1 MSATALQG
9 NNTAGAFCALAAI
22 FCFSFVDLGIKLLSD
37 GYALHQVVFYRSL
50 VSLAVF
56 AAVIMPF
63 NGGLNVLRT
72 RRPGA
77 HLLRGMFIVCA
88 NACLFLGLAAL
99 PIADAVAIFFISPLA
114 IAVMSVVFLGET
126 VGPRR
131 WIAIAVGLIGV
142 LLIVQPGTDAF
153 QLASLLPA
161 VAAILYGAMHMVTR
175 KVRDTE
181 SAATLTLYTIF
192 TFLVSAALIGALIGH
207 GRYAGGAHPSL
218 EFLLRAWGPVGGLDA
233 WIIVM
238 LGIAGVGGAWLIT
251 QAYRL
256 SEAAFAAPFE
266 YVAMPIA
273 IFWGVVFFDTWPTAN
288 AWIGIVLIL
297 GSGLYMLWRE
307 QRGSKAR
314 KIRRPIPRYRR

>member
-1 MSATALQG
+1 MSVAAVQG
-9 NNTAGAFCALAAI
+9 NNTVGAFCAMAAI
-22 FCFSFVDLGIKLLSD
+22 LCFSFVDLGIKLLSD
-37 GYALHQVVFYRSL
+37 DYALHQVVLLRSL

-56 AAVIMPF
+56 LVVIMPF
-63 NGGLNVLRT
+63 SGGWGVFRT

-77 HLLRGMFIVCA
+77 HLLRGCFIVCA
-88 NACLFLGLAAL
+88 NVCLFLGLAAL

-114 IAVMSVVFLGET
+114 IAVMSVIFLKET

-131 WIAIAVGLIGV
+131 WIAILIGLVGV

-161 VAAILYGAMHMVTR
+161 IAAVLYGAMHMVTR
-175 KVRDTE
+175 KIRDTE
-181 SAATLTLYTIF
+181 SAATMTIYVILI
-192 TFLVSAALIGALIGH
+192 FLISSAVIGFFISD
-207 GRYAGGAHPSL
+207 GRYEVGAHPALS
-218 EFLLRAWGPVGGLDA
+218 FLLRAWAPLGGTDL

-238 LGIAGVGGAWLIT
+238 LGVAGVGGSWLIT

-266 YVAMPIA
+266 YVAMPVA
-273 IFWGVVFFDTWPTAN
+273 IFWGAVFFDTWPTAN
-288 AWIGIVLIL
+288 AWLGIALIL

-307 QRGSKAR
+307 QRSGGAR
-314 KIRRPIPRYRR
+314 PQPRYRR

>member
-1 MSATALQG
+1 MCAPAIQG
-9 NNTAGAFCALAAI
+9 SNTSGAFCALAAI

-37 GYALHQVVFYRSL
+37 AYALHQIVLLRSL
-50 VSLAVF
+50 VSLVVF
-56 AAVIMPF
+56 LAIIMPIS
-63 NGGLNVLRT
+63 GGWRVLRT
-72 RRPGA
+72 ARPGA

-114 IAVMSVVFLGET
+114 IAVMSVIFLKEA

-181 SAATLTLYTIF
+181 SAATMTIYVII
-192 TFLVSAALIGALIGH
+192 TFLISSAVIGALIGH
-207 GRYAGGAHPSL
+207 GRYEGGAHPSL
-218 EFLLRAWGPVGGLDA
+218 SFLLRAWGPVAQGDV
-233 WIIVM
+233 WVIIM
-238 LGIAGVGGAWLIT
+238 LGVAGVGGSWLIT

-273 IFWGVVFFDTWPTAN
+273 IFWGAMFFDTWPTAN
-288 AWIGIVLIL
+288 AWAGIALIL

-307 QRGSKAR
+307 HRASGT
-314 KIRRPIPRYRR
+314 RPAPRYRR

>member
-1 MSATALQG
+1 MPIVAVQG
-9 NNTAGAFCALAAI
+9 NNTVGAFCALTAI
-22 FCFSFVDLGIKLLSD
+22 LCFSFVDLGIKLLSD
-37 GYALHQVVFYRSL
+37 GYALHHVVLLRSL
-50 VSLAVF
+50 VSLVVF
-56 AAVIMPF
+56 LAIIMPIS
-63 NGGLNVLRT
+63 GGWRVFYT

-114 IAVMSVVFLGET
+114 IAVMSVIFLKET

-131 WIAIAVGLIGV
+131 WCAIAVGLIGV
-142 LLIVQPGTDAF
+142 LLIVQPGTEAF

-161 VAAILYGAMHMVTR
+161 IAALLYGAMHMVTR

-181 SAATLTLYTIF
+181 SAGTMTIYVII
-192 TFLVSAALIGALIGH
+192 TFLVSSAIIGAAIGD
-207 GRYAGGAHPSL
+207 GRYAADAHPTLS
-218 EFLLRAWGPVGGLDA
+218 FLLRAWGPVAPGDI
-233 WIIVM
+233 WVIVM
-238 LGIAGVGGAWLIT
+238 LGVAGVAGSWLIS

-273 IFWGVVFFDTWPTAN
+273 IFWGAVFFDTWPTLN
-288 AWIGIVLIL
+288 AWAGIVLIL

-307 QRGSKAR
+307 HRISGA
-314 KIRRPIPRYRR
+314 PPAPRYRR